1 MYFRKYRFPKTWLD
15 KWLKSRV
22 SEHPQTDNAANK
34 SKHLSILISAPLQ
47 SLLITG
53 KVVASEKVSFSDTK
67 NLRVFFNT
75 LTVYDKHYLLNRDML
90 TEPIQVQLSEKQKKF
105 SEFCFAFSK
114 SILNFKHLPKKMTLM
129 YFPKNRFP
137 KTCLDE
143 WLKSLVSQYPQ
154 TDNKE
159 NGSKHS
165 SNLNDSAFTIF
176 IIHCEGSSI
185 GRSLLQ

>member
-1 MYFRKYRFPKTWLD
+1 M
-15 KWLKSRV
+15 
-22 SEHPQTDNAANK
+22 
-34 SKHLSILISAPLQ
+34 
-47 SLLITG
+47 
-53 KVVASEKVSFSDTK
+53 
-67 NLRVFFNT
+67 FFNT

-143 WLKSLVSQYPQ
+143 WLKSLVSYTLRQTTRKMGRNTLAISMTAPLQY
-154 TDNKE
+154 
-159 NGSKHS
+159 
-165 SNLNDSAFTIF
+165 LLFTVKVVPLEEVS
-176 IIHCEGSSI
+176 CSDTQN
-185 GRSLLQ
+185 RRTVC